1 MMMNQPDAEHTETTW
16 SQGGGGFSNAF
27 PRPSYQEEAVSSF
40 LKVRFSADLSP
51 FFNVFY
57 NLYDLT

>member
-51 FFNVFY
+51 FFNV
-57 NLYDLT
+57 L